1 MLGFGAENQRVLQS
15 TQISS
20 VDNVKQLFTQFT
32 ILSDV
37 PLLQFYDLATSLTN
51 WYSQAEKCATYD
63 ASESATSQY
72 RENFWQY
79 FK

>member
-1 MLGFGAENQRVLQS
+1 MLGFGAENLRVLQS

-20 VDNVKQLFTQFT
+20 VDNVNQLFTQFT

-37 PLLQFYDLATSLTN
+37 PLLQFCDLATSLTS
-51 WYSQAEKCATYD
+51 WYLQAGKCATDD

-72 RENFWQY
+72 R
-79 FK
+79 